1 MQLYSF
7 SRRLTKAFATT
18 LAAALVVSGALFA
31 AAPAHAGDDKDKES
45 TPRHTARPHMWWLQI
60 YAHTMQEEAF
70 LRWMDQTYGSPVW
83 RHTMQEAQVN
93 AMFAW
98 WSKTNWSA
106 GDLLGGSSGGSHP

>member
-7 SRRLTKAFATT
+7 SRRLMSTAAMM
-18 LAAALVVSGALFA
+18 AVGVAALSCLLVCV
-31 AAPAHAGDDKDKES
+31 APAQAGDDKDKGS
-45 TPRHTARPHMWWLQI
+45 TPRHTNRPRMWWLQI

-93 AMFAW
+93 AVFAW
-98 WSKTNWSA
+98 WSKTYWTA
-106 GDLLGGSSGGSHP
+106 GDLLGDSSGGLRP